1 MRIFCMKSVGDLMNV
16 LHMKYVAEVAKLGS
30 INKAAE
36 SLLIAQPN
44 LSRSVKELEAEL
56 GIKIFTRS
64 AKGMVLTPE
73 GEEFIG
79 YANEILNQIDQ
90 VDKLYKNGIPKKQ
103 RFSISVPR
111 ASYISEAFASFS
123 KHITG
128 DSAEFFYKETNSQG
142 TIGNVLD
149 NEYKL
154 GIIRYAENYDKYFKL
169 LLDEKGLNYELV
181 SEFSY
186 VIAVSADSPLAK
198 KESVH
203 FDDLPEF
210 IEIAHADPYV
220 PSLSLAKVVK
230 EELPDNISKRIF
242 IFERASQFDLLCEN
256 PNTFMWVSPLSDKLL
271 ERYGLVQIKCADNK
285 RVYRDVLIYKN
296 GYKLSALDRQ
306 FITELCVS
314 KRKCLKA

>member
-1 MRIFCMKSVGDLMNV
+1 M
-16 LHMKYVAEVAKLGS
+16 
-30 INKAAE
+30 
-36 SLLIAQPN
+36 
-44 LSRSVKELEAEL
+44 
-56 GIKIFTRS
+56 
-64 AKGMVLTPE
+64 
-73 GEEFIG
+73 
-79 YANEILNQIDQ
+79 
-90 VDKLYKNGIPKKQ
+90 
-103 RFSISVPR
+103 
-111 ASYISEAFASFS
+111 
-123 KHITG
+123 
-128 DSAEFFYKETNSQG
+128 
-142 TIGNVLD
+142 
-149 NEYKL
+149 
-154 GIIRYAENYDKYFKL
+154 
-169 LLDEKGLNYELV
+169 EKGLSYEVV

-186 VIAVSADSPLAK
+186 KLIMSKSCPLAE
-198 KESVH
+198 KEEIKYS
-203 FDDLPEF
+203 DLENY

-230 EELPDNISKRIF
+230 EEFPDNISKRIF

>member
-1 MRIFCMKSVGDLMNV
+1 
-16 LHMKYVAEVAKLGS
+16 MKYAVEVARLGS
-30 INKAAE
+30 LNKAAE
-36 SLLIAQPN
+36 TLMIAQPN
-44 LSRSVKELEAEL
+44 ISRSIKELEADL
-56 GIKIFTRS
+56 GITIFQRS
-64 AKGMVLTPE
+64 AKGMVLTPD
-73 GEEFIG
+73 GEEFMD
-79 YANEILNQIDQ
+79 YARDILHRIDKIEQ
-90 VDKLYKNGIPKKQ
+90 SYRDGSHKK
-103 RFSISVPR
+103 RKFSISVPR
-111 ASYISEAFASFS
+111 ACYISAAMAEFS
-123 KHITG
+123 KNIG
-128 DSAEFFYKETNSQG
+128 AAPVEIYYKETNSKK
-142 TIGNVLD
+142 TIKKLLE

-154 GIIRYAENYDKYFKL
+154 GIIRYSDTYDKYYKTML
-169 LLDEKGLNYELV
+169 EEKGLFYELV
-181 SEFSY
+181 AEFSY
-186 VIAVSADSPLAK
+186 VLIMSRDNPLAS
-198 KESVH
+198 KETITYE
-203 FDDLPEF
+203 DLADY

-230 EELPDNISKRIF
+230 EEFPDNISKRIF